1 MFNFANVYQ
10 QIAQHPQLQLW
21 LNTLPQQLTDWQAK
35 QHGDLDRWMRNLK
48 KIPVGQPEVIDLK
61 NAVAAHNHQPLAQ
74 GEQKKLKRC
83 SKPFTLG
90 VKVLTICTAFIL
102 IPNGDPIG
110 NGIAYCHTSR
120 H

>member
-74 GEQKKLKRC
+74 GEQKKLEA
-83 SKPFTLG
+83 
-90 VKVLTICTAFIL
+90 VLKTFHPWRKGPYHL
-102 IPNGDPIG
+102 H
-110 NGIAYCHTSR
+110 GIHIDTEWRSDWKWDR
-120 H
+120 